1 MAYGSGYNRG
11 GYGNGGYNRG
21 GYNNQGGGQGTGYA
35 QSAPATPPQPIDV
48 HAEITKRVDLL
59 LQFKDVIVN
68 EKGIPADE
76 FLMMMPALGGR
87 VTSIILKEE
96 KGK

>member
-1 MAYGSGYNRG
+1 MAYGNYG
-11 GYGNGGYNRG
+11 GRSYGNSGGYNRG
-21 GYNNQGGGQGTGYA
+21 GYNQGGGQGGYA
-35 QSAPATPPQPIDV
+35 QNTPAAPAQPLDV

-76 FLMMMPALGGR
+76 FFMMMPALGGW

>member
-1 MAYGSGYNRG
+1 MAYGNYGSRQ
-11 GYGNGGYNRG
+11 YGNGGGYNRG
-21 GYNNQGGGQGTGYA
+21 GYNNQGGQGTGYT
-35 QSAPATPPQPIDV
+35 QQAPATPAQPLDV

-76 FLMMMPALGGR
+76 FFMMMPALGGW

>member
-1 MAYGSGYNRG
+1 MAYGNYNRG
-11 GYGNGGYNRG
+11 NYGGGYNRG
-21 GYNNQGGGQGTGYA
+21 GYNNQGGEQRTGYA
-35 QSAPATPPQPIDV
+35 QSAPPQPVDV
-48 HAEITKRVDLL
+48 HAEIAKRVDLL

-76 FLMMMPALGGR
+76 FFMMMPALGGW

>member
-1 MAYGSGYNRG
+1 MAYGNYG
-11 GYGNGGYNRG
+11 GKSYGNNGGYNRG
-21 GYNNQGGGQGTGYA
+21 GYNQGGGQGGYA
-35 QSAPATPPQPIDV
+35 QQAPATPAQPLDV

-76 FLMMMPALGGR
+76 FFMMMPALGGW

>member
-1 MAYGSGYNRG
+1 MAYGNYG
-11 GYGNGGYNRG
+11 GRSYGNNGGYNRG
-21 GYNNQGGGQGTGYA
+21 GYNQGGGQGGYT
-35 QSAPATPPQPIDV
+35 QQAPATPAQPLDV

-76 FLMMMPALGGR
+76 FFMMMPALGGW

>member
-1 MAYGSGYNRG
+1 MAYGNYG
-11 GYGNGGYNRG
+11 GRSYGNNGGYNRG
-21 GYNNQGGGQGTGYA
+21 GYNQGGGQGTGYA
-35 QSAPATPPQPIDV
+35 QNAPATSPQPLDV

-76 FLMMMPALGGR
+76 FFMMMPALGGW

>member
-1 MAYGSGYNRG
+1 MAYGNYG
-11 GYGNGGYNRG
+11 GRSYGNNGGYNRG
-21 GYNNQGGGQGTGYA
+21 GYNQGGGQGGYA
-35 QSAPATPPQPIDV
+35 QQAPAAPAQPLDV
-48 HAEITKRVDLL
+48 HAEITKRIDLL

-76 FLMMMPALGGR
+76 FFMMMPALGGW

>member
-21 GYNNQGGGQGTGYA
+21 GYNQGGGQGGYT
-35 QSAPATPPQPIDV
+35 QQTQQAPAQPLDV
-48 HAEITKRVDLL
+48 HAEITKRIDLL

-76 FLMMMPALGGR
+76 FFMMMPALGGW

>member
-1 MAYGSGYNRG
+1 MAYGNYGSRQ
-11 GYGNGGYNRG
+11 YGNGGYNRG
-21 GYNNQGGGQGTGYA
+21 GYNNQGGGQGTGYT
-35 QSAPATPPQPIDV
+35 QSAPATPPQPVDV
-48 HAEITKRVDLL
+48 HAEIAKRVDLL

-76 FLMMMPALGGR
+76 FFMMMPALGGW

>member
-1 MAYGSGYNRG
+1 MAYGNYG
-11 GYGNGGYNRG
+11 GRSYGNSGGYNRG
-21 GYNNQGGGQGTGYA
+21 GYNQGGGQGGYA
-35 QSAPATPPQPIDV
+35 QNAPAIPVQPLDV

-76 FLMMMPALGGR
+76 FFMMMPALGGW

>member
-21 GYNNQGGGQGTGYA
+21 GYNQGGGQGGYT
-35 QSAPATPPQPIDV
+35 QQTQQAPAPQPLDV
-48 HAEITKRVDLL
+48 HAEITKRIDLL

-76 FLMMMPALGGR
+76 FFMMMPALGGW

>member
-1 MAYGSGYNRG
+1 MAYGNYNRG
-11 GYGNGGYNRG
+11 GYGGGNGGYNRG
-21 GYNNQGGGQGTGYA
+21 GYSNNGGGNGSYQQ
-35 QSAPATPPQPIDV
+35 QSAPQPLDIHD
-48 HAEITKRVDLL
+48 EISKRIDLL

-68 EKGIPADE
+68 EKGIPQDE
-76 FLMMMPALGGR
+76 FFMMMPALGGW

>member
-1 MAYGSGYNRG
+1 MAYGNYGSRQ
-11 GYGNGGYNRG
+11 YGNGGYNRG
-21 GYNNQGGGQGTGYA
+21 GYNQGGQGTGYA
-35 QSAPATPPQPIDV
+35 QSAPATPAQPLDV

-68 EKGIPADE
+68 EKGIPQDE
-76 FLMMMPALGGR
+76 FFMMMPALGGW

>member
-1 MAYGSGYNRG
+1 MAYGNYGSRQ
-11 GYGNGGYNRG
+11 YGNGGYNRG

-35 QSAPATPPQPIDV
+35 QSAPTTPPQPVDV
-48 HAEITKRVDLL
+48 HAEIAKRVDLL

-76 FLMMMPALGGR
+76 FFMMMPALGGW

>member
-1 MAYGSGYNRG
+1 MAGYGNYNRGNYGGGYNRG
-11 GYGNGGYNRG
+11 GYGGNQQGGYAN
-21 GYNNQGGGQGTGYA
+21 GGGQQQA
-35 QSAPATPPQPIDV
+35 PQPLDIHD
-48 HAEITKRVDLL
+48 EISKRIDLL

-68 EKGIPADE
+68 EKGIPQDE
-76 FLMMMPALGGR
+76 FFMMMPALGGW